1 MKILITNTS
10 PEVRGNFLDI
20 SKALD
25 KVWHERLLYKLKYLC
40 ISGNLPNLF
49 CSFVNDRHH

>member
-25 KVWHERLLYKLKYLC
+25 KVWHERLLYKLKYLW